1 MCSKL
6 TIKTHKQRQWRRSG
20 VFIDYFEVILH
31 LVLEFLLFRLNF
43 YSKEANA
50 RCELHRKIFV
60 YLIIIFDISSCQQRT
75 RRKVFEVERLFIDS
89 FRDCTCKTIL
99 WWRTFI
105 STNIQLHVSKFC
117 LLLSEL

>member
-20 VFIDYFEVILH
+20 VFIDYFEQILH

-50 RCELHRKIFV
+50 
-60 YLIIIFDISSCQQRT
+60 
-75 RRKVFEVERLFIDS
+75 
-89 FRDCTCKTIL
+89 
-99 WWRTFI
+99 
-105 STNIQLHVSKFC
+105 
-117 LLLSEL
+117 